1 MSDNTEPKLIYGQG
15 AEACPEGN
23 FCLYRANDFNAG
35 QTPGRGDK
43 ILAIPTGAHINDFSM
58 YGFDHSGD
66 GVSAVVNNTVEDNA
80 LFSAADQQGHSLPV
94 ERGTSIA
101 RLSDIPMAG
110 SPNGSWNDQAQSA
123 LAARFVGN
131 LRVDQELRGQW
142 AEGPGHLYSYRLTMH
157 AEDTRV
163 MKWAVGFGD
172 LPEGSSLSKTFI
184 DTFWGEILRD
194 GTDGAVLLGSPEGG
208 GHSVDPG
215 TALLIDIQVI
225 YPDQSPAYERLTG
238 LNAQQLG

>member
-1 MSDNTEPKLIYGQG
+1 MSDSTEPKLIYGQG
-15 AEACPEGN
+15 VEACPEGN
-23 FCLYRANDFNAG
+23 FCLYRASNFNAG
-35 QTPGRGDK
+35 QAPGRDDK
-43 ILAIPTGAHINDFSM
+43 ILAIPTGVYVNDFSVH
-58 YGFDHSGD
+58 GFDDSGD
-66 GVSAVVNNTVEDNA
+66 GVSAVVNNTAEDNA

-94 ERGTSIA
+94 ERGASIA
-101 RLSDIPMAG
+101 RLSDIPLAD

-131 LRVDQELRGQW
+131 LHVDQELRGSW

-163 MKWAVGFGD
+163 MKWAVGFGG
-172 LPEGSSLSKTFI
+172 LPEGTSLSKPFV
-184 DTFWGEILRD
+184 DSFWGEILRD
-194 GTDGAVLLGSPEGG
+194 GTDGAVLLGSPDGG

-215 TALLIDIQVI
+215 TALPIDIQVI

>member
-1 MSDNTEPKLIYGQG
+1 MSDKEPKLIYGKG
-15 AEACPEGN
+15 AGACPEGN
-23 FCLYRANDFNAG
+23 FCLYRATNFNVDQPAG
-35 QTPGRGDK
+35 LDK
-43 ILAIPTGAHINDFSM
+43 ILAIPVGAYVNDFSE

-66 GVSAVVNNTVEDNA
+66 GVSSVVNNTVEDNA
-80 LFSAADQQGHSLPV
+80 LFSAANQQGHSLPV
-94 ERGTSIA
+94 DRGTSIA
-101 RLSDIPMAG
+101 SLIAIPMAG

-131 LRVDQELRGQW
+131 LRVDQELRGHW
-142 AEGPGHLYSYRLTMH
+142 AEGPGYIYSYRLTMH

-163 MKWAVGFGD
+163 VKWAVGFGD
-172 LPEGSSLSKTFI
+172 LPEGTSLSKSFS
-184 DTFWGEILRD
+184 DNFWGEILRN

-215 TALLIDIQVI
+215 TALPIDIQVLF
-225 YPDQSPAYERLTG
+225 PDENPAYERLTG

>member
-1 MSDNTEPKLIYGQG
+1 MSDNKEPKLIYGQG

-23 FCLYRANDFNAG
+23 FCLYRGSNFNAG
-35 QTPGRGDK
+35 QAPGRGDK
-43 ILAIPTGAHINDFSM
+43 ILAIPMGANVNDFSE

-66 GVSAVVNNTVEDNA
+66 GVSAVVNNTAEDNA
-80 LFSAADQQGHSLPV
+80 LFSAANQQGHSLPV
-94 ERGTSIA
+94 ERGMSIA
-101 RLSDIPMAG
+101 NLQGIPMAG

-131 LRVDQELRGQW
+131 LRVDQELRGHW
-142 AEGPGHLYSYRLTMH
+142 AEDSGHIYSYRLTMY

-172 LPEGSSLSKTFI
+172 LPEGTSLSKSFI

-194 GTDGAVLLGSPEGG
+194 GTDGAVLLGSPDGG

-215 TALLIDIQVI
+215 TALPIDIQVL
-225 YPDQSPAYERLTG
+225 YPEEDPACERLTG

>member
-1 MSDNTEPKLIYGQG
+1 MSDKEPKLIYGQG

-23 FCLYRANDFNAG
+23 FCLYRATGFNVG

-43 ILAIPTGAHINDFSM
+43 ILAIPMGAYISDFSE

-66 GVSAVVNNTVEDNA
+66 GVSGVVNNTVEDNA
-80 LFSAADQQGHSLPV
+80 LFSAANQQGHSLPV
-94 ERGTSIA
+94 DRGASIA
-101 RLSDIPMAG
+101 NLAAIPMAG

-123 LAARFVGN
+123 LASRFVGN
-131 LRVDQELRGQW
+131 LRVDQELRGHW
-142 AEGPGHLYSYRLTMH
+142 AEGPGHLYSYRLTMY

-163 MKWAVGFGD
+163 MKWTVGFGA
-172 LPEGSSLSKTFI
+172 LPEGTSVSKSFT
-184 DTFWGEILRD
+184 DAFWGEILRN
-194 GTDGAVLLGSPEGG
+194 GTDGAVLLGSPAGG

-215 TALLIDIQVI
+215 TALPLDIQVV
-225 YPDQSPAYERLTG
+225 YPDESPAYERLIG

>member
-1 MSDNTEPKLIYGQG
+1 MSDNKEPKLIYGQG

-23 FCLYRANDFNAG
+23 FCLYRASNFNAG

-43 ILAIPTGAHINDFSM
+43 ILAIPMGAYVNDFSE

-101 RLSDIPMAG
+101 DLRAIPMAG

-123 LAARFVGN
+123 LASRFVGN
-131 LRVDQELRGQW
+131 LRVDQELRGSW
-142 AEGPGHLYSYRLTMH
+142 AEGSGHLYSYRLTMH
-157 AEDTRV
+157 AEQTRV
-163 MKWAVGFGD
+163 MKWAVGFGG

-215 TALLIDIQVI
+215 TALPIDIQVV
-225 YPDQSPAYERLTG
+225 YPGQSPAYERLTG

>member
-15 AEACPEGN
+15 AGACPEGN

-43 ILAIPTGAHINDFSM
+43 ILAIPTGAHVNDFSA

-94 ERGTSIA
+94 ERGVSIA
-101 RLSDIPMAG
+101 RLSGIPMAG

-131 LRVDQELRGQW
+131 LRVDQELRGHW

-163 MKWAVGFGD
+163 MKWAVGFGG
-172 LPEGSSLSKTFI
+172 LPEESSLSKTFI

-194 GTDGAVLLGSPEGG
+194 GTDGAVLLGSPHGG

-215 TALLIDIQVI
+215 TALLIDIQVV

>member
-1 MSDNTEPKLIYGQG
+1 MSDNREPKLIYGQG
-15 AEACPEGN
+15 AEACPGGN
-23 FCLYRANDFNAG
+23 FCLYRGSNFNAG

-43 ILAIPTGAHINDFSM
+43 ILAIPMGAYVNDFSE

-80 LFSAADQQGHSLPV
+80 LFSAADQQGHALPV
-94 ERGTSIA
+94 DRGTSIA
-101 RLSDIPMAG
+101 DLRGIPMAD

-131 LRVDQELRGQW
+131 LRVDQELRGHW
-142 AEGPGHLYSYRLTMH
+142 AEGVGHIYSYRLTMH

-163 MKWAVGFGD
+163 VKWSVGFGD
-172 LPEGSSLSKTFI
+172 LPEETSLSKSFV
-184 DTFWGEILRD
+184 DNFWGEILRD
-194 GTDGAVLLGSPEGG
+194 GTDGAVLLGSPQGG

-215 TALLIDIQVI
+215 TDLLIDVQVL
-225 YPDQSPAYERLTG
+225 YPDESPAYERLIG

>member
-1 MSDNTEPKLIYGQG
+1 MSDDKEPKLIYGQG
-15 AEACPEGN
+15 ADACPEGH
-23 FCLYRANDFNAG
+23 FCLYRANNFNAG

-43 ILAIPTGAHINDFSM
+43 ILAIPMGAHANDFSE

-80 LFSAADQQGHSLPV
+80 LFSAANQQGHSLPV
-94 ERGTSIA
+94 ERGASIA
-101 RLSDIPMAG
+101 RLSDIPMAE

-131 LRVDQELRGQW
+131 LRVDQELRGHW
-142 AEGPGHLYSYRLTMH
+142 AEGSGHIYSYRLTMH

-163 MKWAVGFGD
+163 MKWAVGFGG
-172 LPEGSSLSKTFI
+172 LPEGTLLSKSFV
-184 DTFWGEILRD
+184 DTFWGEIFRD
-194 GTDGAVLLGSPEGG
+194 GSDGAVLLGSPEGG

-215 TALLIDIQVI
+215 TALPIDIQVV
-225 YPDQSPAYERLTG
+225 YPGESPAYERLTG

>member
-15 AEACPEGN
+15 AGACPEGN

-43 ILAIPTGAHINDFSM
+43 ILAIPTGAHVNDFSA

-94 ERGTSIA
+94 ERGVSIA

-131 LRVDQELRGQW
+131 LRVDQELRGHW

-163 MKWAVGFGD
+163 MKWAVGFGG
-172 LPEGSSLSKTFI
+172 LPEESSLSKTFI
-184 DTFWGEILRD
+184 DTFWGEIFRD
-194 GTDGAVLLGSPEGG
+194 GTDGAVLLGSPHGG

-215 TALLIDIQVI
+215 TALLIDIQVV

>member
-1 MSDNTEPKLIYGQG
+1 MSDNEPELIYGQG
-15 AEACPEGN
+15 AEACPEGS
-23 FCLYRANDFNAG
+23 FCLYRGSNFNAG

-43 ILAIPTGAHINDFSM
+43 ILAIPTGAHVNDFST

-66 GVSAVVNNTVEDNA
+66 GVSAVVNNTTEDNA

-94 ERGTSIA
+94 ERGGSIA
-101 RLSDIPMAG
+101 DLRGIPMAG

-131 LRVDQELRGQW
+131 LRVDQELRGHW
-142 AEGPGHLYSYRLTMH
+142 AEGAGHIYSYRLTMH

-163 MKWAVGFGD
+163 IKWAVGFGD
-172 LPEGSSLSKTFI
+172 LPEGTTLSKSFI
-184 DTFWGEILRD
+184 DAFWGEILRD
-194 GTDGAVLLGSPEGG
+194 GTDGAVLLGSPKGG

-215 TALLIDIQVI
+215 AALPIDIQVLH
-225 YPDQSPAYERLTG
+225 PDEDPAHERLTG
-238 LNAQQLG
+238 LHAQQLG